1 MWYAYLGRLF
11 SKIGTQMAAAL
22 GAILAVLG
30 LVWGHRRRV
39 DSAGKAGR
47 KEGAE
52 SERERIQQ
60 DTERESEYLE
70 RRRDEIK
77 DKITR
82 DTATDSDLRDRM
94 RAAATRPSDKP

>member
-1 MWYAYLGRLF
+1 MWYAYLGKLF
-11 SKIGTQMAAAL
+11 SQIGRQMAAAL

-30 LVWGHRRRV
+30 LIWGHRRRV

-47 KEGAE
+47 REGAE

-94 RAAATRPSDKP
+94 RRGAARPSDKP